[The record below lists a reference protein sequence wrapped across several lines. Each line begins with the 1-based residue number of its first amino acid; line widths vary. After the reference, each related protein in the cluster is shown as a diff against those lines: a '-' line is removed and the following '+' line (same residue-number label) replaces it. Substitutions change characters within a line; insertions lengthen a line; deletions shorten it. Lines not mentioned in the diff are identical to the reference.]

1 MKLLSLFDSL
11 DDVPPGW
18 APRPVRKSRS
28 VLSKHAA
35 NHFALDDRMTI
46 VLFAGMGG
54 GCDGLEDAG
63 FHVHVAI
70 NHDPVAVAV
79 HEKRHRHTRHLRCDV
94 FEADPREVTRGRGVR
109 VLHASPDCTH
119 FSVAK
124 GSKPVSKRR
133 RSLAWVICRWAGT
146 VRPETITLENV
157 QEITTWSPLIAKR
170 DPATGRVLRLDG
182 TVAAKGERVPV
193 QEQWLIPDPRHKGRI
208 WRAWLKHL
216 RGLAY
221 NFEHRVLVCAD
232 YGVPTI
238 RKRFFGVAQ
247 ADGRPIV
254 WPERTHAPRK
264 DAKRLG
270 LKPWIG
276 AHTII
281 DWSLPVKSIFG
292 RKKPLAEATLRRTA
306 RGVMRYVVDAAK
318 PFIVPIT
325 HSGGGDRV
333 HDVDEP
339 LGTLT
344 TAHRGELAV
353 MAPHVAKFRN
363 GAVGADAGEPLPTF
377 TANSFEKR
385 PGGAVPLGVVGASL
399 IRTDQQSAAS
409 RNGVNDPA
417 EPLNTLHTSS
427 GMALVSA
434 AIVGAGGR
442 AAQSEPRGMEDPLGS
457 TTTKEDRVL
466 VAASLVQAGYG
477 ERIGQAPRSLDIE
490 EPIGAQVAGGGK
502 HAMVAAFLAQHN
514 TGEPGRS
521 AEDPLSTIVTL
532 GSTQGVAAVSLQR
545 QFGASIGADAGEPAP
560 TVTVGGS
567 GKTALVAATL
577 GNMHGTNV
585 DGRPIDEPL
594 STISAGGSHAHLI
607 LSFLQHY
614 FGSGK
619 QDDDVRQPLGALT
632 GKARYG
638 LVEVIV
644 QGVPHYIDDIGMRML
659 EPEEGAAAHGFKPG
673 SLPAEI
679 TIDGKTR
686 RLTKTEKYHLVGNS
700 VPPKMIQMLAELNV
714 QPAFAE
720 AAE

>member
-1 MKLLSLFDSL
+1 MNAPFSL
-11 DDVPPGW
+11 D
-18 APRPVRKSRS
+18 
-28 VLSKHAA
+28 
-35 NHFALDDRMTI
+35 NRMTV

-79 HEKRHRHTRHLRCDV
+79 HEKRHPHTKHLRCDV
-94 FEADPREVTRGRGVR
+94 FEADPRKVTNGRGVR
-109 VLHASPDCTH
+109 ALHASPDCTH

-133 RSLAWVICRWAGT
+133 RSLAWVILRWAGT
-146 VRPETITLENV
+146 VRPETITMENV
-157 QEITTWSPLIAKR
+157 QEITTWGPLIAKR

-182 TVAAKGERVPV
+182 SVADKGERVPV
-193 QEQWLIPDPRHKGRI
+193 QEQWLIPDPAHKGRI

-216 RGLAY
+216 RGLGY

-238 RKRFFGVAQ
+238 RKRFFGIAQ

-254 WPERTHAPRK
+254 WPVRTHAPRK

-270 LKPWIG
+270 LKPWVG

-325 HSGGGDRV
+325 HAGDDRV
-333 HDVDEP
+333 HSADDP
-339 LGTLT
+339 LRTLT
-344 TAHRGELAV
+344 TAHRGEMSV
-353 MAPHVAKFRN
+353 VAP
-363 GAVGADAGEPLPTF
+363 T
-377 TANSFEKR
+377 
-385 PGGAVPLGVVGASL
+385 L
-399 IRTDQQSAAS
+399 IRTDQQSAAA
-409 RNGVNDPA
+409 RNGVHSVE
-417 EPLNTLHTSS
+417 EPINTLHTSS
-427 GMALVSA
+427 GMAVMGA
-434 AIVGAGGR
+434 TIVGAGGR
-442 AAQSEPRGMEDPLGS
+442 AAQSAPRDMLEPLG
-457 TTTKEDRVL
+457 TTTGKEDRVL
-466 VAASLVQAGYG
+466 VAATLLNVANSKTTGRGPNAWSVEEPTRTITASGGPAVVAASLIQTGYG
-477 ERIGQAPRSLDIE
+477 EREGQAPRVLDLE
-490 EPIGAQVAGGGK
+490 EPAGTQVSGSKAAIVAASLVGLAHGDGGQGGNNREYDLDDPVKTIHAGGGN
-502 HAMVAAFLAQHN
+502 AALVAAFLAQHN
-514 TGEPGRS
+514 NDERRIGGVNPGRQVD
-521 AEDPLSTIVTL
+521 EPLSTVTAS
-532 GSTQGVAAVSLQR
+532 GSQQGV
-545 QFGASIGADAGEPAP
+545 I
-560 TVTVGGS
+560 
-567 GKTALVAATL
+567 AATL
-577 GNMHGTNV
+577 GNLHGTNA
-585 DGRPIDEPL
+585 DGRPIEEPL
-594 STISAGGSHAHLI
+594 ATIAAGGSHAHLV
-607 LSFLQHY
+607 LGFLQHY

-638 LVEVIV
+638 LVEVMV
-644 QGVPHYIDDIGMRML
+644 KGVRHYIDDIGIRML

-673 SLPAEI
+673 ALPNEI

-700 VPPKMIQMLAELNV
+700 VPPYMIELLAECNV
-714 QPAFAE
+714 RHAFAE

>member
-1 MKLLSLFDSL
+1 MNAPFSL
-11 DDVPPGW
+11 D
-18 APRPVRKSRS
+18 
-28 VLSKHAA
+28 
-35 NHFALDDRMTI
+35 NRMTI

-79 HEKRHRHTRHLRCDV
+79 HEKRHPHTRHLRCDV
-94 FEADPREVTRGRGVR
+94 FEADPRKVTNGRGVR
-109 VLHASPDCTH
+109 ALHASPDCTH

-146 VRPETITLENV
+146 VRPETITMENV
-157 QEITTWSPLIAKR
+157 QEITTWGPLIAKR

-182 TVAAKGERVPV
+182 SVAAKGERVPV
-193 QEQWLIPDPRHKGRI
+193 EQQWLIPDPAHKGRI

-216 RGLAY
+216 RGLGY
-221 NFEHRVLVCAD
+221 SFEHRVLVCAD

-254 WPERTHAPRK
+254 WPVRTHAPRK

-270 LKPWIG
+270 LKPWVG

-325 HSGGGDRV
+325 HAGDDRV
-333 HDVDEP
+333 HDAAEP
-339 LGTLT
+339 LRTLT
-344 TAHRGELAV
+344 TAHRGEMSV
-353 MAPHVAKFRN
+353 VAP
-363 GAVGADAGEPLPTF
+363 T
-377 TANSFEKR
+377 
-385 PGGAVPLGVVGASL
+385 L
-399 IRTDQQSAAS
+399 IRTDQQSAAA
-409 RNGVNDPA
+409 RNGVHSVE
-417 EPLNTLHTSS
+417 EPVNTLHTSS
-427 GMALVSA
+427 GMAVMGA
-434 AIVGAGGR
+434 TIVGAGGR
-442 AAQSEPRGMEDPLGS
+442 AAQSAPRDMLEPLG
-457 TTTKEDRVL
+457 TTTGKEDRLL
-466 VAASLVQAGYG
+466 VAATLVDTAHG
-477 ERIGQAPRSLDIE
+477 EGMGRGVSELSLDD
-490 EPIGAQVAGGGK
+490 PLRTVGASGGK
-502 HAMVAAFLAQHN
+502 AVVAAFLAQHN
-514 TGEPGRS
+514 NDDRRIGGVNPGRC
-521 AEDPLSTIVTL
+521 ADEPLSTVTAS
-532 GSTQGVAAVSLQR
+532 GSQQGV
-545 QFGASIGADAGEPAP
+545 I
-560 TVTVGGS
+560 
-567 GKTALVAATL
+567 AATL
-577 GNMHGTNV
+577 GNKHGTNES
-585 DGRPIDEPL
+585 GRPIDEPL
-594 STISAGGSHAHLI
+594 STIAAGGSHANLI
-607 LSFLQHY
+607 LGFLQHY

-638 LVEVIV
+638 LVEVMV
-644 QGVPHYIDDIGMRML
+644 KGVPHYIDDIGIRML
-659 EPEEGAAAHGFKPG
+659 EPEEGAGAHGFKPG
-673 SLPAEI
+673 ALPAEI

-700 VPPKMIQMLAELNV
+700 VPPLMIELLAECNV
-714 QPAFAE
+714 RHAFAE

>member
-1 MKLLSLFDSL
+1 MNAPFSL
-11 DDVPPGW
+11 D
-18 APRPVRKSRS
+18 
-28 VLSKHAA
+28 
-35 NHFALDDRMTI
+35 NRMTV

-79 HEKRHRHTRHLRCDV
+79 HEKRHPHTWHLRCDV
-94 FEADPREVTRGRGVR
+94 FEADPRKVTNGRGVR
-109 VLHASPDCTH
+109 ALHASPDCTH

-133 RSLAWVICRWAGT
+133 RSLAWVILRWAGT
-146 VRPETITLENV
+146 VRPETITMENV
-157 QEITTWSPLIAKR
+157 QEITTWGPLVAKR

-182 TVAAKGERVPV
+182 SVAVKGERVPV
-193 QEQWLIPDPRHKGRI
+193 EQQWLIPDPRQKGRI
-208 WRAWLKHL
+208 WRAWLKHF
-216 RGLAY
+216 RGLGY
-221 NFEHRVLVCAD
+221 SFEHKVLVCAD

-254 WPERTHAPRK
+254 WPDRTHAPRK

-270 LKPWIG
+270 LKPWVG

-325 HSGGGDRV
+325 HAGDDRV
-333 HDVDEP
+333 HSADEP
-339 LGTLT
+339 LRTLT
-344 TAHRGELAV
+344 TAHRGEMSV
-353 MAPHVAKFRN
+353 VAP
-363 GAVGADAGEPLPTF
+363 T
-377 TANSFEKR
+377 
-385 PGGAVPLGVVGASL
+385 L
-399 IRTDQQSAAS
+399 IRTDQQSAAA
-409 RNGVNDPA
+409 RNGVHSVE
-417 EPLNTLHTSS
+417 EPINTLHTSS
-427 GMALVSA
+427 GMAMMGA
-434 AIVGAGGR
+434 TIVGAGGR
-442 AAQSEPRGMEDPLGS
+442 AAQSAPRDMLEPLG
-457 TTTKEDRVL
+457 TTTGKEDRLLVAAHMTKFNQNGDGYMPTEPL
-466 VAASLVQAGYG
+466 DTVMAGAPRHAVVTAHLVDTAHGEGMGRGVSEWPLDEPLRTIGASGGKAVVAASLIQSGYG
-477 ERIGQAPRSLDIE
+477 EREGQAPRVLDLE
-490 EPIGAQVAGGGK
+490 EPAGTQVGGSK
-502 HAMVAAFLAQHN
+502 AALVAAFMAQHN
-514 TGEPGRS
+514 TGEPGRTV
-521 AEDPLSTIVTL
+521 EDPVSTIVTL

-545 QFGASIGADAGEPAP
+545 QFGASVGADIEDPAP

-567 GKTALVAATL
+567 GKSAMVAATL
-577 GNMHGTNV
+577 GNMHGTNA
-585 DGRPIDEPL
+585 DGRPIEEPL
-594 STISAGGSHAHLI
+594 ATISAGGSHAHLI
-607 LSFLQHY
+607 LGFLQHY

-619 QDDDVRQPLGALT
+619 QDDDVRNPLGALT

-638 LVEVIV
+638 LVEVMVRNIA
-644 QGVPHYIDDIGMRML
+644 HYIDDIGIRML

-673 SLPAEI
+673 ALPAEI
-679 TIDGKTR
+679 TIDGKSR

-700 VPPKMIQMLAELNV
+700 VPPKMIQLLAQCNV
-714 QPAFAE
+714 RHAFAE